1 MNQPT
6 DQFDEREWR
15 LQERALR
22 EERLHAGDAG
32 DPEIAAYRRIV
43 RALRE
48 PLPDALPADFA
59 TDVARSAAQ
68 GVAAQSAALPARG
81 EGAVERWLVR
91 GLVVAFAVSALYTV
105 ANDGGA
111 WLRASLSLLPNADA
125 SALRNWGL
133 ALGACVAITWAF
145 GRWRDPFAYPGR

>member
-1 MNQPT
+1 MNKNR
-6 DQFDEREWR
+6 FDEREWR

-22 EERLHAGDAG
+22 EERLHAGDGG

-43 RALRE
+43 RALRQ

-59 TDVARSAAQ
+59 Q
-68 GVAAQSAALPARG
+68 GVAAQAARLPARG
-81 EGAVERWLVR
+81 ESAVERWLVR
-91 GLVVAFAVSALYTV
+91 GLVVAFAVSALYFV

-125 SALRNWGL
+125 GALRSWGL

>member
-43 RALRE
+43 RALRQ
-48 PLPDALPADFA
+48 PPPDALPADFA
-59 TDVARSAAQ
+59 Q
-68 GVAAQSAALPARG
+68 GVAARAARLPARG
-81 EGAVERWLVR
+81 EGAGERWLVR
-91 GLVVAFAVSALYTV
+91 GLVVAFAASALYFV
-105 ANDGGA
+105 ADDGGA
-111 WLRASLSLLPNADA
+111 WLRASLSLLPDADVG
-125 SALRNWGL
+125 ALRSWGL
-133 ALGACVAITWAF
+133 ALGACVAMTWAF
-145 GRWRDPFAYPGR
+145 GRWRDPFAPPGR

>member
-48 PLPDALPADFA
+48 PLPDALSADF
-59 TDVARSAAQ
+59 AQ
-68 GVAAQSAALPARG
+68 GVAAQAAGLPARG
-81 EGAVERWLVR
+81 VAFHDASRERALERWLMR
-91 GLVVAFAVSALYTV
+91 ALVAAFIASALYFV

-111 WLRASLSLLPNADA
+111 WLRASQSLLPAADA
-125 SALRNWGL
+125 PALRNWGVAL
-133 ALGACVAITWAF
+133 AACLLATWAF
-145 GRWRDPFAYPGR
+145 GRWRDPFASPGR